1 MSKEEFIQLL
11 ETAFAEG
18 TPFINHTEH
27 YSYALIP
34 KGDKWLE
41 ISYDFE
47 DKEIFDRNEIDSSK
61 AYINLCEEIEKAMSE
76 ELEVFYLNR
85 WQEFKSGLKGTEEEN
100 LKALIHE
107 LISNHETY
115 SDNLPVVLSQEDI
128 KKILD
133 KL

>member
-1 MSKEEFIQLL
+1 MSKEEFIQIL

-18 TPFINHTEH
+18 NAFINHTKH

-47 DKEIFDRNEIDSSK
+47 DKEIFDRNEISGAK

-85 WQEFKSGLKGTEEEN
+85 WQEFKAGLKGTEGEN
-100 LKALIHE
+100 LKASINE
-107 LISNHETY
+107 LISNHATY
-115 SDNLPVVLSQEDI
+115 SDNLPLVLNQEDI